1 LGIHLKIEEEQ
12 QKVFLNLEVVQNY
25 FQETN
30 KSLENIFQ
38 KEREAKA
45 VRTTFQ
51 KAVALSKKEEVGRI
65 HKLSISEQVKGDVI
79 LKVWEADLAEYK
91 RITRDVNDD
100 CQGIFDLLERTS
112 LNIGKNDCPI
122 LLGEINIA
130 KNQLRFK
137 EELEEMKIE
146 ISKIKL
152 INITEIDKW
161 MVTPN
166 LKLQTIKFIGK
177 MIEDRLPKL
186 KKIFFMF
193 EAKEI
198 PNTPRV
204 FVKFLG
210 KCVHCLEAEKGS
222 SSTQM

>member
-1 LGIHLKIEEEQ
+1 LGIYLKIEEEQ

-30 KSLENIFQ
+30 KSLENVFQ

-45 VRTTFQ
+45 ARTTFQ
-51 KAVALSKKEEVGRI
+51 KAVALSTKEEVGRI
-65 HKLSISEQVKGDVI
+65 QKLSISEQVKGDII
-79 LKVWEADLAEYK
+79 LKVWEAGLAEYK
-91 RITRDVNDD
+91 RLTRDVNDD

-112 LNIGKNDCPI
+112 LNIGTNDCPR

-130 KNQLRFK
+130 KHQLRFK

-152 INITEIDKW
+152 INITEINKW

-166 LKLQTIKFIGK
+166 LRLQTIKFTEK
-177 MIEDRLPKL
+177 MIENRLPELQKR
-186 KKIFFMF
+186 FFLF
-193 EAKEI
+193 EANEI
-198 PNTPRV
+198 PDAPRT

-210 KCVHCLEAEKGS
+210 KCVQCLEAEKGS